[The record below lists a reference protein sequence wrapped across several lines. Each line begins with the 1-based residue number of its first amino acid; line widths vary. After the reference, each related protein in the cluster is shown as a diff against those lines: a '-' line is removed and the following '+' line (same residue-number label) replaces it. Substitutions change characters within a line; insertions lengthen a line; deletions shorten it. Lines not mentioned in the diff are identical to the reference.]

1 MAQCYCKIL
10 RGPTPAKINILLLH
24 GEKARGRGN
33 VISKIRNSFVTSIFV
48 SRPSLNDTDVA
59 VDGAFDR
66 MTTDSFYEGGRCK
79 AQVLYHESRTSGSK
93 KVAKVE
99 C

>member
-10 RGPTPAKINILLLH
+10 RGPTPAKINILLLL

-48 SRPSLNDTDVA
+48 SRPSLNDKDVA
-59 VDGAFDR
+59 VDGTFDR
-66 MTTDSFYEGGRCK
+66 MIVLAKDKIYEGG
-79 AQVLYHESRTSGSK
+79 
-93 KVAKVE
+93 
-99 C
+99 